1 MGLDVYLK
9 KCTDLDTERAKENKA
24 DEMANKL
31 WEDAGEF
38 SSLSSE
44 QQDAV
49 RAQIEKI
56 YSDLGLDE
64 WGSSKSITTLNQDS
78 TIDPDHMF
86 KLGYFRSSYNSAG
99 INWYLRNLGMNDLHD
114 LFEPNDDYDFKPN
127 WHEALKRTDHLIQAY
142 ELYLQSPQAKYVAI
156 EIAANPY
163 AGENGINNE
172 KSAID
177 AFVEKTKGRS
187 EDSGFSSFGCNLG
200 DFYLSGIKLVAV
212 IPRDKSVKDPFS
224 RGQVFYAIVEKE
236 KTDEKD
242 WYLTA
247 LQIVKETITYVL
259 NQPDSEAYFLSWSG

>member
-9 KCTDLDTERAKENKA
+9 KCADLEGTRAQENLAEEK
-24 DEMANKL
+24 ANKL
-31 WEDAGEF
+31 WREAGGY
-38 SSLSSE
+38 SSLSSD
-44 QQDAV
+44 QQADIQAKV
-49 RAQIEKI
+49 KQI
-56 YSDLGLDE
+56 YSEHGLNE
-64 WGSSKSITTLNQDS
+64 WGESEAIAKINQDS
-78 TIDPDHMF
+78 SLDPEHMF
-86 KLGYFRSSYNSAG
+86 KVGYFRSSYNSAG
-99 INWYLRNLGMNDLHD
+99 INSYLRNLGMNDLHD

-127 WHEALKRTDHLIQAY
+127 WHEALEKTDHLIQAY

-156 EIAANPY
+156 EISANPY
-163 AGENGINNE
+163 ASENGINNE

-212 IPRDKSVKDPFS
+212 IPRDKSVKDPFG